1 MLADLI
7 AFDTVSDRTNLPLI
21 DYIEKYLTPFG
32 ITDMKPDHPIVTLAK
47 QLSGRNSHSK
57 VSFGTEASL
66 FVAMAGIPTVVV
78 GPGSIEQA
86 HKPDE
91 FVELSRNLRNAPA
104 SSSG

>member
-1 MLADLI
+1 VA
-7 AFDTVSDRTNLPLI
+7 
-21 DYIEKYLTPFG
+21 
-32 ITDMKPDHPIVTLAK
+32 LAK

-66 FVAMAGIPTVVV
+66 FVSIADIPTVVI

-91 FVELSRNLRNAPA
+91 FVEISELTKSAAFIERLIAHCASRTGLAA
-104 SSSG
+104 